1 MALGPY
7 LTSEVSD
14 LGPYFT
20 SESRLHHD
28 RQCVKET
35 YLTSV
40 LLCCLFIL
48 PIYLFVYRFITV
60 QYFFANLH
68 VTAPL
73 NFTTMVQ
80 PHRDTAVYH
89 DVVPLCDS
97 TRHSTQGCP

>member
-1 MALGPY
+1 MRQRNLSDVRAALLFVYPAN
-7 LTSEVSD
+7 LSLRLS
-14 LGPYFT
+14 
-20 SESRLHHD
+20 LHHD
-28 RQCVKET
+28 A
-35 YLTSV
+35 
-40 LLCCLFIL
+40 
-48 PIYLFVYRFITV
+48 V
-60 QYFFANLH
+60 QYFFAILH